1 MMKEKFNAVIID
13 DEEDGRKIMSLL
25 LERYCPSVN
34 VSAVIGDG
42 VEAFEYL
49 QQHNP
54 DIVFLDI
61 EMPRLSGF
69 DLLKQLGN
77 FTFKVI
83 FVTAYD
89 RYMLHAIKVAA
100 FDYLI
105 KPVDKDELI
114 NSVER
119 LQNLETQEQDDNINT
134 VGNKLIVPI
143 GNGYEFLD
151 IEEII
156 RCESS
161 DNYCFIFMNDGRKLH
176 ISKTLKYIEE
186 LLPSEQFLRVHSKYL
201 IKISAIKKYV
211 RSDGG
216 FFELIDNS
224 THPISRNKKDEVL
237 KKLGLR

>member
-1 MMKEKFNAVIID
+1 MREKFNAVIID

-25 LERYCPSVN
+25 LERHCPN
-34 VSAVIGDG
+34 INITAVIGDG

-49 QQHNP
+49 KNHQP

-89 RYMLHAIKVAA
+89 RYMLHAIKVSA

-114 NSVER
+114 SSVER
-119 LQNLETQEQDDNINT
+119 LQNLEVQEQEYSVNT

-176 ISKTLKYIEE
+176 ISKTLKYIED
-186 LLPSEQFLRVHSKYL
+186 LLPADQFLRIHSKYL
-201 IKISAIKKYV
+201 IKISAIKKYI

-224 THPISRNKKDEVL
+224 NYPISRNKKEDVL
-237 KKLGLR
+237 KKLGLK

>member
-1 MMKEKFNAVIID
+1 MKEKMNAVVID
-13 DEEDGRKIMSLL
+13 DEEDGRKIMNLL
-25 LERYCPSVN
+25 LERHCPSIN
-34 VSAVIGDG
+34 VTAVIGDG
-42 VEAFEYL
+42 VEAYEYL
-49 QQHNP
+49 KLNTP

-69 DLLKQLGN
+69 DMLKKLGN

-114 NSVER
+114 NSVDR
-119 LQNLETQEQDDNINT
+119 LQKSESREQEYTINT

-151 IEEII
+151 IDEII

-161 DNYCFIFMNDGRKLH
+161 DNYCFIFMNDDRKLH
-176 ISKTLKYIEE
+176 ISKTLKYIDE
-186 LLPSEQFLRVHSKYL
+186 LLPPNKFLRIHSKYL
-201 IKISAIKKYV
+201 ININAIRKYV

-216 FFELIDNS
+216 FFELTDGS
-224 THPISRNKKDEVL
+224 ALPISRNKKEEVL